1 MSSRQRPF
9 FYHPQSIRFSPQNA
23 STSHPIYPT
32 LPHNE
37 QRRLLQ
43 TISTL
48 DFHRQ
53 NAAKLDAVV
62 RARACQAITIRDMG
76 RMYGTPIV
84 VMNKE
89 LGQFAMD
96 GFHCLRILG
105 YQPPEILS
113 YIADGFQ
120 SLDPRV
126 PFSTVRQQVMEV
138 HAVLAQL
145 ARGCLLAKMVYSGGL
160 GPDVTLATAN
170 LRMALYCARVAECI
184 EEWGIGRATFYHI
197 MANAKLGIPLKQSFL
212 ELGISG
218 VVRPITSRLA
228 NVEHTAP
235 VHFGYLSSASAS
247 GSGSGS
253 GSGAR
258 SPYLCSSD
266 VSSCT
271 SESSYTSNGSFNP
284 SRANSECDFQRQ
296 QQQEEDPSQV
306 QSQAQTIPSI
316 HEQCKNAVADIFED
330 LVRDSYEWKFLCEAH
345 QAFYDQAKI
354 LREDYMMQL

>member
-1 MSSRQRPF
+1 MSSHQRPF
-9 FYHPQSIRFSPQNA
+9 FYHPQSIRFSPRKA
-23 STSHPIYPT
+23 STSHPIRPT

-53 NAAKLDAVV
+53 NVAKLDAAV
-62 RARACQAITIRDMG
+62 RARACEAITIRDMG
-76 RMYGTPIV
+76 RVYGTPIV
-84 VMNKE
+84 VMNKG

-126 PFSTVRQQVMEV
+126 PFSTVRQQVMEI
-138 HAVLAQL
+138 HDVLAQL
-145 ARGCLLAKMVYSGGL
+145 ARGCLLAKLVYSGRL
-160 GPDVTLATAN
+160 SPDLTLATAN

-212 ELGISG
+212 ELGMSG
-218 VVRPITSRLA
+218 AVRPTTRRLA
-228 NVEHTAP
+228 NVEQAAP
-235 VHFGYLSSASAS
+235 VRFDCLSSASAS

-253 GSGAR
+253 R
-258 SPYLCSSD
+258 SPNLRSSD
-266 VSSCT
+266 VSFCT

-284 SRANSECDFQRQ
+284 SRPNSECDFQRQ
-296 QQQEEDPSQV
+296 QQQEDPSQV

-316 HEQCKNAVADIFED
+316 HVQCKNAVADIFED

-354 LREDYMMQL
+354 LRENYMMQL